1 VVRGQLKA
9 HETTEVIAHV
19 DRRFASRSRHLA
31 TVARAPA
38 DAALLMQTVVV
49 RKLQTLGFKDLRG
62 MTRNPK
68 SLKRNDDVSKGIL
81 IAPSKLPRFSSA
93 VKIPM
98 E

>member
-1 VVRGQLKA
+1 
-9 HETTEVIAHV
+9 
-19 DRRFASRSRHLA
+19 
-31 TVARAPA
+31 
-38 DAALLMQTVVV
+38 
-49 RKLQTLGFKDLRG
+49 

-68 SLKRNDDVSKGIL
+68 SLKRNDEVCKGII